1 MPTFSQRLGKL
12 APYPFVE
19 ISRIIAEKR
28 AAGADVVTFGIGDPD
43 IPTPQPIIDRLLT
56 ASQDPPNHRYPETDG
71 LPEMRRAIAHWY
83 KQRFDVDLDPDTE
96 VLPLI
101 GAKEGI
107 GHAAF
112 CFLDP
117 GDIALVPD
125 PAYPVYSVGTMFAG
139 AESYVMPLYQR
150 NGWLPEYDAIP
161 DDVARAAK
169 VMWLNYPNNPTSA
182 VASQEDLE
190 SALRYCREHDIAML
204 HDAAYSEVG
213 YDGYRAGSMMQIDG
227 AKEVGLEF
235 HSLSKTYNMTGWRMG
250 MAVGN
255 ADMIK
260 ALFQIKANLD
270 SGIPQAIQEMSM
282 EALTGPQDCIDDNIV
297 HLPVAT
303 RPGVAGV
310 VAHGPGSRNTQG
322 QPLRLGARSRR
333 VHLRR
338 VRGASAG
345 RNRHCG
351 DARILLRT
359 VRGGIHPAVLDHPRR
374 ACRNGLPAL
383 GKLDHPDARRVTGY
397 NHGSLLSEVN
407 HDYYSDAGSP
417 HNRR

>member
-1 MPTFSQRLGKL
+1 MVNFSQRLGKL
-12 APYPFVE
+12 SPYPFVE

-43 IPTPQPIIDRLLT
+43 IPTPQYIVDRLLT

-71 LPEMRRAIAHWY
+71 LPEMRRAIAYWY

-125 PAYPVYSVGTMFAG
+125 PAYPVYAVGTMFAG
-139 AESYVMPLYQR
+139 AESHVMPLYQR

-169 VMWLNYPNNPTSA
+169 LMWLNYPNNPTSA

-190 SALRYCREHDIAML
+190 SAMRYCREHDIALL

-213 YDGYRAGSMMQIDG
+213 YDGYRAGSLLQLDG
-227 AKEVGLEF
+227 AKDIGLEF
-235 HSLSKTYNMTGWRMG
+235 HSLSKSYNMTGWRMG

-270 SGIPQAIQEMSM
+270 SGVPQAIQEMSM
-282 EALTGPQDCIDDNIV
+282 EALTGPQDCIDDNVAIYKWRRDRVIQALAKMGLEVEVPRASLYVWAPVPAGFTSAEFAARLLEDIDIV
-297 HLPVAT
+297 VT
-303 RPGVAGV
+303 
-310 VAHGPGSRNTQG
+310 PGSSYGRYG
-322 QPLRLGARSRR
+322 EGYIRLSLTTPNER
-333 VHLRR
+333 VETGCQRLENWIIPSP
-338 VRGASAG
+338 SA
-345 RNRHCG
+345 
-351 DARILLRT
+351 
-359 VRGGIHPAVLDHPRR
+359 
-374 ACRNGLPAL
+374 
-383 GKLDHPDARRVTGY
+383 
-397 NHGSLLSEVN
+397 
-407 HDYYSDAGSP
+407 
-417 HNRR
+417 

>member
-1 MPTFSQRLGKL
+1 MNLSRRLGKL

-28 AAGADVVTFGIGDPD
+28 AEGADVVTFGIGDPD

-83 KQRFDVDLDPDTE
+83 EQRFGVNLDPDKE

-107 GHAAF
+107 GHVAF

-117 GDIALVPD
+117 GDVALVPD
-125 PAYPVYSVGTMFAG
+125 PAYPVYGVGTMFAG
-139 AESYVMPLYQR
+139 AESYIMPLR
-150 NGWLPEYDAIP
+150 EENGWLPDLSAIP
-161 DDVARAAK
+161 SEVAQAAK

-182 VASQEDLE
+182 VASAEDLA
-190 SALRYCREHDIAML
+190 SYVAYCRQHDIALL

-213 YDGYRAGSMMQIDG
+213 YDGYRAASLLQLDG
-227 AKEVGLEF
+227 AKDVGIEF
-235 HSLSKTYNMTGWRMG
+235 HSLSKSYNMTGWRIG

-270 SGIPQAIQEMSM
+270 SGVPQAIQEMSI
-282 EALTGPQDCIDDNIV
+282 EALTGPQDCIEENRVIYQRRRDRVVSALRSMGLTVEVPQASLYVWARVPDGFTSAEFAARLLEDIDIV
-297 HLPVAT
+297 VT
-303 RPGVAGV
+303 
-310 VAHGPGSRNTQG
+310 PGSSYG
-322 QPLRLGARSRR
+322 QYGEGYIRLSLTTPDEQVEKGCQRLESWQ
-333 VHLRR
+333 
-338 VRGASAG
+338 
-345 RNRHCG
+345 
-351 DARILLRT
+351 I
-359 VRGGIHPAVLDHPRR
+359 PAPEE
-374 ACRNGLPAL
+374 A
-383 GKLDHPDARRVTGY
+383 
-397 NHGSLLSEVN
+397 
-407 HDYYSDAGSP
+407 
-417 HNRR
+417 